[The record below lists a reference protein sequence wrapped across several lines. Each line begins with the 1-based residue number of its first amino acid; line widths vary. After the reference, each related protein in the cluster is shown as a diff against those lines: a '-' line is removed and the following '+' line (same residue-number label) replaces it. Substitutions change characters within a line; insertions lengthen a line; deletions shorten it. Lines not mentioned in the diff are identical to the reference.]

1 MLSNIFQR
9 SQNFLQVIKM
19 FAFVIA
25 TFLTC
30 WFPYHAY
37 FVYSYHNPEV
47 ELPIL
52 SDYSFVF
59 VILFVID
66 NLHHPGSPIYH
77 FVYSNHNPEVVL
89 SFSSIEFPSNL
100 SCSSK
105 CSPYLCSIP
114 SNNWL
119 YPDYEISTHQKRL
132 YVLLLVGH
140 GEYLHSSSILHVLFG
155 DC

>member
-1 MLSNIFQR
+1 MVLFFNMFVTCQVCVSSWSFNIDAEQYF
-9 SQNFLQVIKM
+9 STKSKFSHQVIKM

-66 NLHHPGSPIYH
+66 TLHHPGSPIYH
-77 FVYSNHNPEVVL
+77 FVYSIHNPEVVL
-89 SFSSIEFPSNL
+89 SFSSIELPSNL
-100 SCSSK
+100 SCCFS
-105 CSPYLCSIP
+105 
-114 SNNWL
+114 
-119 YPDYEISTHQKRL
+119 
-132 YVLLLVGH
+132 LVMSCCH
-140 GEYLHSSSILHVLFG
+140 CVCHFHA
-155 DC
+155 

>member
-77 FVYSNHNPEVVL
+77 FVQVQSQPGGGAVFL
-89 SFSSIEFPSNL
+89 I
-100 SCSSK
+100 
-105 CSPYLCSIP
+105 
-114 SNNWL
+114 
-119 YPDYEISTHQKRL
+119 R
-132 YVLLLVGH
+132 
-140 GEYLHSSSILHVLFG
+140 
-155 DC
+155 

>member
-1 MLSNIFQR
+1 MSSTFFILKHGRSILMLSNIFQR

-89 SFSSIEFPSNL
+89 SFSSIELPSNL
-100 SCSSK
+100 SCCFSLVMSG
-105 CSPYLCSIP
+105 CHC
-114 SNNWL
+114 
-119 YPDYEISTHQKRL
+119 
-132 YVLLLVGH
+132 VGH
-140 GEYLHSSSILHVLFG
+140 FHA
-155 DC
+155 